1 MEDTLKDVSKREV
14 GEIAVRGA
22 ASDASVETTRETG
35 NSVLLG
41 DADAFGQTGGTR
53 GVADGVDVI
62 RTRRGHGLAVSL
74 TDGLDFRE
82 RVDGQAFLQEEFL
95 VLVGDFVDDDQILQE
110 MIFLQQGSQL
120 QSGGGHTNDGLQLGL
135 VEDECN
141 TVISKCIV
149 DGDQGELI
157 GVTTV
162 LRDAPLD
169 AVLAENTNALV
180 TKFLMNQV
188 LLN

>member
-1 MEDTLKDVSKREV
+1 MM
-14 GEIAVRGA
+14 
-22 ASDASVETTRETG
+22 
-35 NSVLLG
+35 
-41 DADAFGQTGGTR
+41 
-53 GVADGVDVI
+53 I
-62 RTRRGHGLAVSL
+62 RFFKKWSFSNKEANYGW
-74 TDGLDFRE
+74 
-82 RVDGQAFLQEEFL
+82 EE
-95 VLVGDFVDDDQILQE
+95 GYE
-110 MIFLQQGSQL
+110 AYL

-162 LRDAPLD
+162 LCDAPLD

-180 TKFLMNQV
+180 LLTWMEKKIKYTKFLMNQV